1 MKKISVILVAAL
13 LISLLVGCAGTTVV
27 YYSDCTCPEGSHVN
41 TPVNTTPVVPADTS
55 VKTGLYIGTKISDS
69 KSAAEGA
76 EGVASYD
83 VTIVAVTVDQSGIIT
98 GCIIDSLPASVAFD
112 ANGNITTDL
121 NVAPLTK
128 NELGEAYGMKAVS
141 ARNGIGKEWNEQAAA
156 LANYAIGKTVDQ
168 LKNGALNESG
178 KAKDA
183 DLATQASIY
192 LGGYVS
198 AIEAAVANAQFL
210 GANAGDTLKMAV
222 IPSISSSA
230 AATAGKEGTAQLDM
244 DVAVVTMNG
253 DVFTSCYID
262 SLQAK
267 ISFNTSGEITT
278 DLTAPVQTKNELGEA
293 YGMKAVSAMYGIGK
307 EWNEQAAAFAS
318 YVTGKTAADIA
329 GISFTE
335 GKPDDVDLAS
345 SVTIYIGGFQNLI
358 QKAAQ

>member
-1 MKKISVILVAAL
+1 MKKISVFLILAFV
-13 LISLLVGCAGTTVV
+13 ISLFAGCAGTTVV
-27 YYSDCTCPEGSHVN
+27 YYSDCTCPEGSHVS
-41 TPVNTTPVVPADTS
+41 TPETTPATEPVVPADTS
-55 VKTGLYIGTKISDS
+55 VKTGLYIGTNISS
-69 KSAAEGA
+69 SSSAADGA

-98 GCIIDSLPASVAFD
+98 GCIIDSLPASVGFD

-121 NVAPLTK
+121 SVAPLTK
-128 NELGEAYGMKAVS
+128 NELGAAYGMGAIS
-141 ARNGIGKEWNEQAAA
+141 PIGKEWNEQAAA
-156 LANYAIGKTVDQ
+156 LANYAIGKTVEE

-183 DLATQASIY
+183 DLATQATIY

-210 GANAGDTLKMAV
+210 GANAGDTLKMAI
-222 IPSISSSA
+222 IPNISSSA
-230 AATAGKEGTAQLDM
+230 AATAEKDGTAQLDV

-267 ISFNTSGEITT
+267 VSFNASGVITT
-278 DLTAPVQTKNELGEA
+278 DLTAPVLTKNELGTA
-293 YGMKAVSAMYGIGK
+293 YGMGQFSPIGK

-329 GISFTE
+329 GITFTE